1 MALRNT
7 RNGKEFSREMSENIQ
22 KFKQVV
28 EQKLPDHI
36 KDKAQQFVD
45 SSFQAEQFQDSKS
58 PKWQG
63 RKNDSESGKSRTGRR
78 ALLVDSGKLI
88 GSVEAEVRG
97 KDTVAIAVNDPEANK
112 YAAVHNEGLKAGKG
126 AGFKMPKRQF
136 MPAPGEDF
144 PELDKHVEKFL
155 DQEMDK
161 IFN

>member
-1 MALRNT
+1 MALRNI

-22 KFKQVV
+22 KFKRVV

-36 KDKAQQFVD
+36 KDKAQQVVD
-45 SSFQAEQFQDSKS
+45 NSFKAEQFQDGNS

-63 RKNDSESGKSRTGRR
+63 RKKDPEAGKARGDRR
-78 ALLVDSGKLI
+78 GILVDKGTLI
-88 GSVEAEVRG
+88 AAVEVEVRG
-97 KDTVAIAVNDPEANK
+97 KDTVAIAVNDPDAVE
-112 YAAVHNEGLKAGKG
+112 YADVHNEGLKAGKG

-144 PELDKHVEKFL
+144 PELDKHVEKFM
-155 DQEMDK
+155 DEEMDK